1 MPEKIRILVLIG
13 TRPECI
19 KLAPVIQALRNRATV
34 FEVHVCLTSQHR
46 EMLEQARVWL
56 PFEADTDLD
65 LMASGQHLVTLQARI
80 LEGVKA
86 VIDSFK
92 PHYAVVQGD
101 TTTAMAGATAACFHH
116 VKVAHVE
123 AGLRTFDR
131 YAPWPEEINRLL
143 ISRLAEVHF
152 APTAR
157 NAEQLRKE
165 SVDGHVVTV
174 GNTVIDALLQVR
186 DTVKAEQDA
195 LMKIETALMEH
206 AFDINA
212 GPYILVTGHR
222 RESLGEGIESI
233 CDALLEIAIQH
244 PTMRIVYAVHLNPA
258 VHEVVHK
265 RLSTV
270 ETIHLLPP
278 QDYGAFIYLMDRC
291 HFILSDSG
299 GIQEE
304 APSLDKPVLVM
315 RDATERTDAVDAGAV
330 KLVGTDKDR
339 IVAEAKALLSDTNR
353 FEAMAEVVN
362 PFGDGKSAEHIA
374 DWFEQHPPA
383 ELTGLNNE
391 P

>member
-1 MPEKIRILVLIG
+1 
-13 TRPECI
+13 
-19 KLAPVIQALRNRATV
+19 
-34 FEVHVCLTSQHR
+34 
-46 EMLEQARVWL
+46 
-56 PFEADTDLD
+56 
-65 LMASGQHLVTLQARI
+65 
-80 LEGVKA
+80 
-86 VIDSFK
+86 
-92 PHYAVVQGD
+92 
-101 TTTAMAGATAACFHH
+101 
-116 VKVAHVE
+116 
-123 AGLRTFDR
+123 
-131 YAPWPEEINRLL
+131 
-143 ISRLAEVHF
+143 
-152 APTAR
+152 
-157 NAEQLRKE
+157 
-165 SVDGHVVTV
+165 
-174 GNTVIDALLQVR
+174 
-186 DTVKAEQDA
+186 
-195 LMKIETALMEH
+195 
-206 AFDINA
+206 
-212 GPYILVTGHR
+212 
-222 RESLGEGIESI
+222 
-233 CDALLEIAIQH
+233 
-244 PTMRIVYAVHLNPA
+244 MRIVYAVHLNPA

-374 DWFEQHPPA
+374 DWFEQNPPA